1 MHDDTDVI
9 NWPAEGAA
17 VHHQG
22 EVWTVR
28 RRLWKHYKWGGWT
41 PLVELKH
48 RKAGGIKKA
57 TLDSIEPIEN
67 AQ

>member
-9 NWPAEGAA
+9 DWPDEGEA
-17 VHHQG
+17 VRHQG

-28 RRLWKHYKWGGWT
+28 RRLWRHQRWGGWM

-48 RKAGGIKKA
+48 REAGGIKKIS
-57 TLDSIEPIEN
+57 LDSIEPIEN